1 MQGMEITLPSV
12 GCTPVKIMT
21 GRHAKATYASK
32 AYTYTQV
39 GKSDMYSVYMLHSS
53 DGYYLLVD
61 KCGHEVQ

>member
-1 MQGMEITLPSV
+1 MQAKESILPSV
-12 GCTPVKIMT
+12 GCTPVEIMT

-53 DGYYLLVD
+53 DGYYLLAD
-61 KCGHEVQ
+61 